1 MKKHIRIKVKTLL
14 SFALVIIALI
24 MTINFAKENFSSGE
38 NPKLTARALAHENN
52 RLTRI
57 FEENDYQLYMMVA
70 IEDGYM
76 LNSNRISSE
85 DATKIYATYEAFK
98 EKFDLYQDYPE
109 YVINTALSQW
119 FSGKATLALEILS
132 GFTGENLDDDIRL
145 IHSAM
150 LIGIADYDNAV
161 KMLHLI
167 QTPEALELKSVL
179 LTFIDS
185 IVGIPVQMS
194 EVIKSSKPEGNYD
207 HLFNSIVQMVKFQE
221 KTIDARMSNTEKHSG
236 RQISGRVTIN
246 ESPVHGA
253 FLYEKTYNGMSS
265 SVFSETKHY
274 VTDSNG
280 MFVIEEASED
290 ALGVGI
296 LISWHLVH
304 DKQKVGEHYA
314 FASPMKEKTV
324 NFEFFDGMRLTEI
337 AVDGDSL
344 RYAIDD
350 PSGMK
355 GRTYRIVAKHSDPK
369 YDINATAYSEKIED
383 VLAGTVSLKTMQLNS
398 RFAFEFSSSKDALSI
413 DRFMEPLY
421 LSYEYDFSVSAYYE
435 NDSGLYVI
443 NGFYSDVLDTRMY
456 VKGQDTMSEGDL
468 LIKSGDFEKA
478 IKWYDEN
485 RSLHSLKVLKALY
498 TNGYFVKEEKEYW
511 QVLDG
516 ADYTKAFEYT
526 KALIDE
532 VGATED
538 LYLDMGRY
546 LEMKGDYFKALEI
559 YERLTTQYPEN
570 QYYHE
575 KYALMRIFTGDY
587 LEGVA
592 YFEAQV
598 TNVQQQFG
606 LSNILILGNQL
617 TYMHDELR
625 SKVERLEGVEAF
637 KTLHGLVEKGA
648 YDRAFEWLN
657 ERPNSELK
665 TMYLLIWEDVFRK
678 VDYYPDFGDFIDY
691 YRETTYALS
700 DARIAEVLKYIKL
713 YHNWFN

>member
-24 MTINFAKENFSSGE
+24 MTINFSKENFSSGE
-38 NPKLTARALAHENN
+38 SPKLTARALAHENN

-85 DATKIYATYEAFK
+85 DATNIYATYEAFK

-119 FSGKATLALEILS
+119 FSGKDTIALEILS
-132 GFTGENLDDDIRL
+132 GFTGENFDDDIRL

-161 KMLHLI
+161 KTLHLI

-179 LTFIDS
+179 LTFIDR

-194 EVIKSSKPEGNYD
+194 EVIKSSKPEGKYD
-207 HLFNSIVQMVKFQE
+207 HLFNSIVRMVKFQE
-221 KTIDARMSNTEKHSG
+221 KTIDARMSTTDKHSG

-246 ESPVHGA
+246 ESPVQGA
-253 FLYEKTYNGMSS
+253 LLYEKTYNGMSS

-350 PSGMK
+350 PSGIK
-355 GRTYRIVAKHSDPK
+355 GRTYRIVAKHSNPK

-383 VLAGTVSLKTMQLNS
+383 ILAGSVSLKTMQLNS
-398 RFAFEFSSSKDALSI
+398 RFAFEFSSSKDALNV

-421 LSYEYDFSVSAYYE
+421 LSDEYDFSVSAYYE

-498 TNGYFVKEEKEYW
+498 TKGYFVKEEKEYW

-516 ADYTKAFEYT
+516 ADYTTAFEYT

-532 VGATED
+532 IGATED

-546 LEMKGDYFKALEI
+546 LEMKGDYLKALEI
-559 YERLTTQYPEN
+559 YEHLTTEFPKN

-592 YFEAQV
+592 YFDAHV
-598 TNVQQQFG
+598 TNEQQQFG

-637 KTLHGLVEKGA
+637 KTLHGLVENGE
-648 YDRAFEWLN
+648 YERAFEWLN

-678 VDYYPDFGDFIDY
+678 VDYYPDFGDFVDY

-700 DARIAEVLKYIKL
+700 DVKIAEVLKYIKL